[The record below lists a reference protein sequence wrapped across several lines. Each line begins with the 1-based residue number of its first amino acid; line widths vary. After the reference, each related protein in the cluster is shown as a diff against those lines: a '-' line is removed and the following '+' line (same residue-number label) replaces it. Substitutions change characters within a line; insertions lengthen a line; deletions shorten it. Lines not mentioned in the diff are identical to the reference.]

1 MTAQLAFRRAD
12 TGDLGVL
19 VSLYDDAAR
28 WMVDRGIDQWKPGQ
42 KDADHFRLRMEEGE
56 VWIAALADGTVAGA
70 FELWWEDEAAW
81 GAQPPVAGY
90 VHRLM
95 VRRGAPAGTGAELL
109 ARAER
114 RIAETGRSLCRLDCV
129 ATNPRLRAY
138 YEGRGY
144 TVVGEQPFKSG
155 AGGSSYGVTLLEKPL
170 G

>member
-12 TGDLGVL
+12 ADDLDVL

-28 WMVDRGIDQWKPGQ
+28 WMVDRGIDQWKPGE
-42 KDADHFRLRMEEGE
+42 KDADHFRLRIKEGE
-56 VWIAALADGTVAGA
+56 VWIAARDGGVAGA
-70 FELWWEDEAAW
+70 FELWWEDEPAW

-95 VRRGAPAGTGAELL
+95 VRRGAPGGTGAALL
-109 ARAER
+109 AHAER

-129 ATNPRLRAY
+129 ATNARLRAY

-144 TVVGEQPFKSG
+144 AVVGEQPFKAG